1 MPDPTDYDLLDLTRY
16 ADLLDGD
23 PADFFVDHEGP
34 VPRVVRHATGEP
46 THVIDAEGNLQP
58 YAEYR
63 AGSQPPGTGAAPTS
77 EPGQFQGGAT
87 VTPPDSEERAP

>member
-1 MPDPTDYDLLDLTRY
+1 MSDPTDYDLLDLTRY

-34 VPRVVRHATGEP
+34 MPRVVRHATGEP

-58 YAEYR
+58 YAATR
-63 AGSQPPGTGAAPTS
+63 ASAAGTGSAPAS

-87 VTPPDSEERAP
+87 VTPPDPEERAP